1 MAKKKTEDKDIKKGE
16 KAKQEILPKKRPEKD
31 TPEVKSFKKAIDEQY
46 EKKGKLTRKEL
57 DLYRK
62 RTGEYHFSDIN
73 YIDSGDT
80 GTPFANS
87 RETVYNKGG
96 SIGQQME
103 LFQEGGLEQEG
114 GEVDPVS
121 GNEVP
126 VGSTK
131 EEVRDDI
138 PARLSEGEFVMPA
151 DVVRFH
157 GLDKMMQLR
166 DEAKAGLRKME
177 AMGQMGNSDEAT
189 LPDDVPFGM
198 DDLNVEDETQEMA
211 EGGLVKA
218 ANGTYINPTTGIS
231 GFQPSLFT
239 NKTTGF
245 TPYTVP
251 TQLPATSYIAPQ
263 QQNVPMANQGQLP
276 TFGQVIPASQG
287 KYDEIVEYENEEG
300 LKLSIPFVNGQ
311 PIYPVPTG
319 YKKVDKGIVEAKD
332 VAPKPVN
339 VPNVRQQDDGGDDGD
354 PPPQETVNLGNS
366 IYNVSHTS
374 SNPVGIP
381 GIVGGIANMISGRN
395 DQVVLTNPKTKDK
408 ARLSKDTLKELQGKS
423 ANEVNSFLKNVF
435 NAQKAVDFD
444 RDRIAKSFPIKSTFA
459 DLGEAAGLGTGYGT
473 PIKQQQEAA
482 EQIAKDM
489 GIKYN
494 NQSLAEMIALSI
506 EDADEKEA
514 KMQSFLDVN
523 KSIPSEPK
531 VPDLTAIA
539 KKYGRYET
547 GIDRLKKYGSGRF
560 IPASYRGAGTAK
572 VQEKNAQL
580 RRDKRIPDRIKGIST
595 TMPSSEEVESKLRR
609 DRAESIVRNTFS
621 PDAQEDINRNEGTRG
636 IGKNSN
642 GTTYSINNNGT
653 FTHSDGTTVNFTDSK
668 GNPGNAPSQDYVESD
683 FISGYSITDDS
694 VWSDEPY
701 DTSTTGY
708 GTSNDMYT
716 AKGGFIKKPKPKAK
730 KMKQGGLASR

>member
-1 MAKKKTEDKDIKKGE
+1 
-16 KAKQEILPKKRPEKD
+16 
-31 TPEVKSFKKAIDEQY
+31 
-46 EKKGKLTRKEL
+46 
-57 DLYRK
+57 
-62 RTGEYHFSDIN
+62 
-73 YIDSGDT
+73 
-80 GTPFANS
+80 
-87 RETVYNKGG
+87 
-96 SIGQQME
+96 
-103 LFQEGGLEQEG
+103 
-114 GEVDPVS
+114 
-121 GNEVP
+121 
-126 VGSTK
+126 
-131 EEVRDDI
+131 
-138 PARLSEGEFVMPA
+138 
-151 DVVRFH
+151 
-157 GLDKMMQLR
+157 MMQLR

-251 TQLPATSYIAPQ
+251 TQLPATSYVAPQ

-374 SNPVGIP
+374 SNPIGIP

-459 DLGEAAGLGTGYGT
+459 ELGEAAGLGTGYGT

-482 EQIAKDM
+482 KEIAKDM

-506 EDADEKEA
+506 EDADKKDATQPQVLKSKPGQKSLGVMQDYWDRRNITKFAKDRGIETAAIKKEPIT
-514 KMQSFLDVN
+514 L
-523 KSIPSEPK
+523 EP
-531 VPDLTAIA
+531 AI
-539 KKYGRYET
+539 
-547 GIDRLKKYGSGRF
+547 
-560 IPASYRGAGTAK
+560 YRGAGTAK

-580 RRDKRIPDRIKGIST
+580 RRDKRIPDRNVS
-595 TMPSSEEVESKLRR
+595 PEETKEIESKLRK
-609 DRAESIVRNTFS
+609 DRAESIIRNTFS
-621 PDAQEDINRNEGTRG
+621 PDAQEDINRNKGTRG

-653 FTHSDGTTVNFTDSK
+653 FTHSDGTTVNFTNNGK
-668 GNPGNAPSQDYVESD
+668 PGNAPSQDYIESD
-683 FISGYSITDDS
+683 FISGYSITDD
-694 VWSDEPY
+694 WSDEPY
-701 DTSTTGY
+701 DTSPGGGGFSDFQDSTGY
-708 GTSNDMYT
+708 GTSGDMFT

-730 KMKQGGLASR
+730 KMKRGGLASR